1 MRAVL
6 ALLDIFLVSLAL
18 LAVVQVL
25 PAHALTQVA
34 GTFRPGQIDRIGRNE
49 MVINDSLYQ
58 ISPDVAFDLGHFTV
72 GQTIEYRT
80 DEIRNIVEIRPAED
94 EKLRSA
100 WADDGVAPRRHQAV
114 KPQKLRQVQGIWQ
127 N

>member
-18 LAVVQVL
+18 FAMVQVL
-25 PAHALTQVA
+25 PAHALAQAV

-58 ISPDVAFDLGHFTV
+58 ISLDAAFDLGQFTV

-80 DEIRNIVEIRPAED
+80 DGTRNIVEIRLAKD

-100 WADDGVAPRRHQAV
+100 LADDGMSPRRRQTV